1 MPHIRCTVHV
11 LAQRKR
17 SLSTLLHQPCKHRE
31 LLCIKRIP
39 LRQCAGV
46 LLKIMDRTQ
55 HCTVWAAAA
64 QGRQRRPE
72 RRLFHLTQQQLA
84 DKTGMAKG
92 TISAY
97 EQGKKYPSVEVLI
110 KLCNTFQVSADYLL
124 GLSDDLQLMKS
135 NLTDEQMSV
144 FRKLIHELEQS
155 NAIRNLPN

>member
-1 MPHIRCTVHV
+1 MQYFGVR
-11 LAQRKR
+11 LRDLRLEKR
-17 SLSTLLHQPCKHRE
+17 
-31 LLCIKRIP
+31 
-39 LRQCAGV
+39 
-46 LLKIMDRTQ
+46 M
-55 HCTVWAAAA
+55 
-64 QGRQRRPE
+64 
-72 RRLFHLTQQQLA
+72 TQQQLA

>member
-1 MPHIRCTVHV
+1 MQYFGVR
-11 LAQRKR
+11 LRDLR
-17 SLSTLLHQPCKHRE
+17 LEKH
-31 LLCIKRIP
+31 
-39 LRQCAGV
+39 
-46 LLKIMDRTQ
+46 M
-55 HCTVWAAAA
+55 
-64 QGRQRRPE
+64 
-72 RRLFHLTQQQLA
+72 TQQQLA